1 MTFYENKWLVGLK
14 EDLESHFNQL
24 ETSPCLKYH
33 EIEVEYV
40 RDQDGKVK
48 KHPVYYT
55 YEFRVVQHMLR
66 QWNIGELEVKDQEY
80 YCRIVTDV
88 TRNKLNTCDLCCG
101 PKGNCQCCSVCGK
114 MKFVP
119 MPPARFSLKNSYKC
133 KKNQNIIVYKKD
145 K

>member
-1 MTFYENKWLVGLK
+1 MAYYENKWLVGLK

-66 QWNIGELEVKDQEY
+66 QWNIGPEEDYKWELKVKDQEY
-80 YCRIVTDV
+80 YYRIVTDV
-88 TRNKLNTCDLCCG
+88 TRNKLNTCDSCYG
-101 PKGNCQCCSVCGK
+101 PKGNCRCCGVCGK
-114 MKFVP
+114 VRPPPP
-119 MPPARFSLKNSYKC
+119 MPPARFCLKNTCKC
-133 KKNQNIIVYKKD
+133 KKE
-145 K
+145 